1 MIALS
6 PLPLCKGK
14 PSLFCNQKTTNVLK
28 CWYNVKLGPPPPNQL
43 MILGVHDKWDA
54 YETWRGIFHHLT
66 NSGKWAIS
74 WLRLVN
80 LNLLVFFLILDG
92 VNLTLL
98 QVQQEVTVIRLSCLR
113 QGILRELWLQGKCLE
128 DELIILLT
136 SQLNLLLM
144 SKRECLITHL
154 HPNISIHFLHT
165 VLYTFPMV
173 LTKRICLTIK
183 SFFSWWSFPLFSWPQ
198 CLF

>member
-28 CWYNVKLGPPPPNQL
+28 CWYNVKLGPPPPQS
-43 MILGVHDKWDA
+43 VDD
-54 YETWRGIFHHLT
+54 TWSSWQMGCIWIFHHLT

-74 WLRLVN
+74 WVRLVN
-80 LNLLVFFLILDG
+80 LYLLFFFFSILDG

-144 SKRECLITHL
+144 TKRECLITL
-154 HPNISIHFLHT
+154 YTLTSVYVFSILFSIHFLW
-165 VLYTFPMV
+165 YWQGEFA
-173 LTKRICLTIK
+173 
-183 SFFSWWSFPLFSWPQ
+183 
-198 CLF
+198 

>member
-1 MIALS
+1 
-6 PLPLCKGK
+6 
-14 PSLFCNQKTTNVLK
+14 
-28 CWYNVKLGPPPPNQL
+28 

-80 LNLLVFFLILDG
+80 LYLLVFFFFSILDG

-98 QVQQEVTVIRLSCLR
+98 QVQQEVAVIRLSCLR

-144 SKRECLITHL
+144 SRRECLITL
-154 HPNISIHFLHT
+154 YILTSVYSFSILFSIHFLW
-165 VLYTFPMV
+165 YWQ
-173 LTKRICLTIK
+173 KEIGLTIK
-183 SFFSWWSFPLFSWPQ
+183 SFFSWWSFSLFSWPQ

>member
-28 CWYNVKLGPPPPNQL
+28 CWDNVKLGSPPPHQL
-43 MILGVHDKWDA
+43 MMLGVHDKWDA
-54 YETWRGIFHHLT
+54 YETWWGIFHHLT
-66 NSGKWAIS
+66 NSRKWTIS

-80 LNLLVFFLILDG
+80 LYLLFFFFSILDG

-113 QGILRELWLQGKCLE
+113 QGILRELWLQGKYLE

-144 SKRECLITHL
+144 SKRECLITL
-154 HPNISIHFLHT
+154 YTLTSVYVFSTLFSIHFLW
-165 VLYTFPMV
+165 YWQGEFA
-173 LTKRICLTIK
+173 
-183 SFFSWWSFPLFSWPQ
+183 
-198 CLF
+198 